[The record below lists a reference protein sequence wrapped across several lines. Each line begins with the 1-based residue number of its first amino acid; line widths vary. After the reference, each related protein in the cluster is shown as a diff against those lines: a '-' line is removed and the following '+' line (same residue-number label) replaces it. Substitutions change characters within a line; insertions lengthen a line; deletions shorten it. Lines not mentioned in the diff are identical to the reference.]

1 MCNTTCNNPSYIDD
15 IDNIPENANIVYVLE
30 NDECECCKC
39 NKSTCEEPK
48 KVSCRSLAC
57 QQLND
62 ECSCKKRK
70 KTRKTTMVNV
80 LENNVIRLEDK
91 MNSGCSEMHQNIE
104 EIINTVN
111 NVYNELKDE
120 EARAKLQEAFLHYG
134 LDDAITRVEYNPED
148 RRMHFYHKNPANCL
162 NVNVHEG
169 CDCDCCNACG
179 CECSCNTDECQ
190 SDIPYTMDENCNI
203 VPMSR
208 DEEELF
214 SIDCRDFIRDIF
226 VNAARLEYDYPGAV
240 DGNMGEGPW
249 LVISFKRTFETDLAD
264 DDQNANPVEDLWIDL
279 SKIWKLKN
287 YYDKPSTRA
296 QIKLVRIDNTD
307 TIVKPA
313 VKTTIAKLMYHD
325 DALGQDVNLG
335 NIDIKTSDV
344 VNTDNQADFGETTTI
359 ATIGDKNI
367 NITLPEL
374 ALNDATLKYNEAVK
388 YGRIDGTDVKITLPD
403 DPLKRITNLTN
414 TFSFG
419 GSTNIAQYTLA
430 DGTVKY
436 ITVNA
441 PANPADGLQE
451 QIDNLGGD
459 ITNINEDITNINES
473 ITAINDTI
481 NNIDTDVPVQNLNVT
496 VPFNQLTS
504 FAKVK
509 GQDVKIKIADPI
521 AGYTPHI
528 TVTDKNA
535 TLTPGSN
542 NLTLANVDGTNIT
555 VNVPEAA
562 QYSATVV
569 DKNATL
575 TPGANDVVLATV
587 DGKNITV
594 DVPTAASYSAS
605 VTDKNAV
612 LTPGSNDI
620 VLATIDGQN
629 ITVDVPAATPVAVT
643 ANNPTLQWGNESTIG
658 SVDGTALKVTMP
670 AMPEIPEGGLTY
682 AITNV
687 QGNNNNVNSTELT
700 ITPSA
705 GNPWT
710 ISLAQAEGADGNDY
724 VVSGTVT
731 NNQLILTRKDGGTV
745 PAINLPTYNE
755 YQGDPFTGA
764 SQSGNTVTFT
774 RDSNTNPFSFNVVSN
789 TNVTYGGDTVS
800 LQEAI
805 TNIENRL
812 NALEGLWKR
821 TANNDG
827 LEPVTANSKVYG
839 AGFYDQTV
847 SQ

>member
-1 MCNTTCNNPSYIDD
+1 MCNTTCNNPWHV
-15 IDNIPENANIVYVLE
+15 DNACINPDAIPENAQIYYVLDGD
-30 NDECECCKC
+30 NECECCKC
-39 NKSTCEEPK
+39 NKPTCEEPK

-169 CDCDCCNACG
+169 CDCESCSACG

-208 DEEELF
+208 DEVELF
-214 SIDCRDFIRDIF
+214 SIDCRDFIRDLF
-226 VNAARLEYDYPGAV
+226 VNSARLEEHNPNAV
-240 DGNMGEGPW
+240 DGKDGDGPW
-249 LVISFKRTFETDLAD
+249 LVISFKRKFESDLAND
-264 DDQNANPVEDLWIDL
+264 DEDATPVEELWINL
-279 SKIWKLKN
+279 SKIWKLEN

-325 DALGQDVNLG
+325 EVLDEDVNLG
-335 NIDIKTSDV
+335 DINIKTSDV
-344 VNTDNQADFGETTTI
+344 VNTDNQADFGQTTTI
-359 ATIGDKNI
+359 TTIGDKDI
-367 NITLPEL
+367 NIKLPEL
-374 ALNDATLKYNEAVK
+374 TLNDATLKYNEAVK
-388 YGRIDGTDVKITLPD
+388 YGRIDGVDKKITLPD
-403 DPLKRITNLTN
+403 DPLKRITNLTD

-441 PANPADGLQE
+441 PSNPAAGLQD
-451 QIDNLGGD
+451 QISNLGD
-459 ITNINEDITNINES
+459 SITNINNAISNIN
-473 ITAINDTI
+473 
-481 NNIDTDVPVQNLNVT
+481 TDVPVENLDVV
-496 VPFNQLTS
+496 VPLGGNTATA

-509 GQDVKIKIADPI
+509 GQDIKIKVAAPEQAPVDITVVDKNATLTPGSNDIVLATVDGKNITVDIPAA
-521 AGYTPHI
+521 AGYSAS
-528 TVTDKNA
+528 VTDKNA

-542 NLTLANVDGTNIT
+542 DL
-555 VNVPEAA
+555 
-562 QYSATVV
+562 
-569 DKNATL
+569 
-575 TPGANDVVLATV
+575 
-587 DGKNITV
+587 
-594 DVPTAASYSAS
+594 
-605 VTDKNAV
+605 
-612 LTPGSNDI
+612 
-620 VLATIDGQN
+620 VLATIDGTD
-629 ITVDVPAATPVAVT
+629 ITVDVPQATSVAVT

-700 ITPSA
+700 VTPSA

-710 ISLAQAEGADGNDY
+710 ISLADQKGLEYAITNVQINQAGDTITVTPSEGNSWDIPLPQPGEGADGNDY

-745 PAINLPTYNE
+745 PAIDLPTYTE

-764 SQSGNTVTFT
+764 SQAGDTITFT
-774 RDSNTNPFSFNVVSN
+774 RDSNTNPFSFDVVSN
-789 TNVTYGGDTVS
+789 TDVTYQGTTVS
-800 LQEAI
+800 IQDAI
-805 TNIENRL
+805 TSIDARL
-812 NALEGLWKR
+812 TALEGLWKR
-821 TANNDG
+821 TSNNDG
-827 LEPVTANSKVYG
+827 LEPVIANSKVYG
-839 AGFYDQTV
+839 AGFYDTTV
-847 SQ
+847 TS

>member
-1 MCNTTCNNPSYIDD
+1 MCNTTCNNPSHNECIDQL
-15 IDNIPENANIVYVLE
+15 PENANIVYIL
-30 NDECECCKC
+30 NDGCECNKC
-39 NKSTCEEPK
+39 SQCDEPK

-62 ECSCKKRK
+62 ECSCKKRR

-169 CDCDCCNACG
+169 CDCESCSDCG

-214 SIDCRDFIRDIF
+214 SIDCRDFIRDLF
-226 VNAARLEYDYPGAV
+226 VNSARLEEHNPNAV
-240 DGNMGEGPW
+240 DGKDGDGPW
-249 LVISFKRTFETDLAD
+249 LVISFKRKFESDLAND
-264 DDQNANPVEDLWIDL
+264 DEDATPVEELWINL
-279 SKIWKLKN
+279 SKIWKLEN

-296 QIKLVRIDNTD
+296 QIKLVRIDNTN
-307 TIVKPA
+307 TVVKPA

-325 DALGQDVNLG
+325 EVLDEDVNLG
-335 NIDIKTSDV
+335 DIDIKTSDV
-344 VNTDNQADFGETTTI
+344 VNTDDQADFGETTTI
-359 ATIGDKNI
+359 ATIGDKDI
-367 NITLPEL
+367 NIKLPEL
-374 ALNDATLKYNEAVK
+374 TLNDATLKYNEAVK
-388 YGRIDGTDVKITLPD
+388 YGRIDGVDKKITLPD

-414 TFSFG
+414 TFTFD

-451 QIDNLGGD
+451 QINNLGDD
-459 ITNINEDITNINES
+459 ITNINNDITNINES
-473 ITAINDTI
+473 ITDINNTI
-481 NNIDTDVPVQNLNVT
+481 NNIDTDVPVENLDVT

-504 FAKVK
+504 FATVK
-509 GQDVKIKIADPI
+509 GQDVKIKIADPL
-521 AGYTPHI
+521 AGYTPHV
-528 TVTDKNA
+528 TVTDKNV

-542 NLTLANVDGTNIT
+542 NLTLANIDGTNIT

-594 DVPTAASYSAS
+594 DVP
-605 VTDKNAV
+605 
-612 LTPGSNDI
+612 
-620 VLATIDGQN
+620 Q
-629 ITVDVPAATPVAVT
+629 ATPVSVT
-643 ANNPTLQWGNESTIG
+643 ANNPKLQWNNESTIG
-658 SVDGTALKVTMP
+658 SVDGTELKVTMP

-687 QGNNNNVNSTELT
+687 QGNNDNVNSTELT
-700 ITPSA
+700 VTPSS

-710 ISLAQAEGADGNDY
+710 ISLA
-724 VVSGTVT
+724 
-731 NNQLILTRKDGGTV
+731 
-745 PAINLPTYNE
+745 
-755 YQGDPFTGA
+755 
-764 SQSGNTVTFT
+764 
-774 RDSNTNPFSFNVVSN
+774 NPKH
-789 TNVTYGGDTVS
+789 
-800 LQEAI
+800 I
-805 TNIENRL
+805 TNITQ
-812 NALEGLWKR
+812 EGNVVTFYWSDNSTPTTINVGGDCLWKEKG
-821 TANNDG
+821 DG
-827 LEPVTANSKVYG
+827 LIPVNESKKVYG
-839 AGFYDQTV
+839 AGFYDTTV
-847 SQ
+847 S